1 MRQDAFFDLVD
12 RLTEGLRGGE
22 ILFCNLTGES
32 SDFARLNRSRMRQAG
47 SLHRRSLDLSL
58 ISKGRRVEGGC
69 DLAGSP
75 AQDLPLARD
84 LLGRLREGLS
94 HVPEDPFLNYST
106 TPANSERSL
115 GGDLPDAA
123 EGISKLI
130 AAAGEMD
137 LDLVGIWASGDIL
150 TGLASSLGHR
160 HWHRSTSFNL
170 DWSCYLEKD
179 KAIKASYGGFE
190 WNAASLV
197 EKLEGVR
204 RGLELMARPART
216 IRPGRYRAY
225 LAPEAVGELMD
236 MLAWGGFGLKSHRTA
251 QTPLMRLVEG
261 ERALDPRICIRE
273 EHGRG
278 LAPGFTAEA
287 FDKPERVD
295 LIVGGRYRECLTDS
309 RDGKEYGAPVNAD
322 AEYPES
328 IALDAG
334 EMPRP
339 EVLERL
345 GTGLYIGNLWYLNYS
360 DRNDCRIT
368 GMTRFGTFWVEN
380 GEPVAPV
387 AVMRFDDSLYGLLGD
402 RLEGLTKERE
412 LLLSTETYD
421 GRSTAS
427 SLLPG
432 ILVGGI
438 DLAL

>member
-1 MRQDAFFDLVD
+1 MRQEAFFDLAAG
-12 RLTEGLRGGE
+12 LIESLRGEE
-22 ILFCNLTGES
+22 ILFCNLTAES
-32 SDFARLNRSRMRQAG
+32 SDFARLNRNRIRQAG

-58 ISKGRRVEGGC
+58 ISGGRQVEGGC
-69 DLAGSP
+69 DLPGSP
-75 AQDLPLARD
+75 AQDLTLARD
-84 LLGRLREGLS
+84 LLVRLRDRLS
-94 HVPEDPFLNYST
+94 HAPEDPFLNYST
-106 TPANSERSL
+106 TPATGERSL

-123 EGISKLI
+123 EAISELI
-130 AAAGEMD
+130 AAAGEM
-137 LDLVGIWASGDIL
+137 DLVGIWASGDIL

-179 KAIKASYGGFE
+179 KAIKASYGGFD
-190 WNAASLV
+190 WNAARLV

-216 IRPGRYRAY
+216 IQPGRYRAY

-236 MLAWGGFGLKSHRTA
+236 LLAWDGFGLKSHRTA
-251 QTPLMRLVEG
+251 QTPLMRLAEG
-261 ERALDPRICIRE
+261 ELALDPRISIRE

-278 LAPGFTAEA
+278 LAPDFTAEG
-287 FDKPERVD
+287 FNKPERVD
-295 LIVGGRYRECLTDS
+295 LIVGGRYCECLADS
-309 RDGKEYGAPVNAD
+309 RSGKEYGAPVNAD

-334 EMPRP
+334 EMPRSD
-339 EVLERL
+339 VLDRL

-368 GMTRFGTFWVEN
+368 GMTRFGTFWIEK

-387 AVMRFDDSLYGLLGD
+387 AVMRFDDSLYRLLGD
-402 RLEGLTKERE
+402 RLEDITKERE
-412 LLLSTETYD
+412 LLLSTETYS

-432 ILVGGI
+432 ILVGTI
-438 DLAL
+438 ELAL